1 MFQYGEQILN
11 MAVLSIVISAP
22 LGAVLI
28 LATGP
33 LLLHSDLEV
42 KGSTDE
48 GSDLEE
54 AEMEEEGQ
62 EEDAEERVE
71 EDAEERVEEDAEE
84 REEEE
89 EGVEENT
96 NKSLKNDSKM
106 LNNEMES
113 VELCQG
119 DLSVDNTKIIKEHL
133 S

>member
-33 LLLHSDLEV
+33 LLLHSDLEI

-54 AEMEEEGQ
+54 AEKEEEGQ
-62 EEDAEERVE
+62 EEDT
-71 EDAEERVEEDAEE
+71 EE
-84 REEEE
+84 REEDE
-89 EGVEENT
+89 EGIEENAT
-96 NKSLKNDSKM
+96 KSLKNDSKM

-113 VELCQG
+113 VELCEG
-119 DLSVDNTKIIKEHL
+119 DLSLDNTKIVKEHL

>member
-42 KGSTDE
+42 KGNTDE
-48 GSDLEE
+48 VSDLEE
-54 AEMEEEGQ
+54 NEKEEQ
-62 EEDAEERVE
+62 EDED
-71 EDAEERVEEDAEE
+71 EE

-89 EGVEENT
+89 RKEEERKEEKEENEKGVEEIA
-96 NKSLKNDSKM
+96 NKSVKNESKM
-106 LNNEMES
+106 LKSEMES
-113 VELCQG
+113 VEVCQG
-119 DLSVDNTKIIKEHL
+119 DLSVDNKKIGKEHL

>member
-42 KGSTDE
+42 KGNTDE
-48 GSDLEE
+48 VSDLEE
-54 AEMEEEGQ
+54 NEKEEQ
-62 EEDAEERVE
+62 EDED
-71 EDAEERVEEDAEE
+71 EE

-89 EGVEENT
+89 RNEEKEEKENEKGVEEIA
-96 NKSLKNDSKM
+96 NKSVKNESKM
-106 LNNEMES
+106 LKSEMES
-113 VELCQG
+113 VEVCQG
-119 DLSVDNTKIIKEHL
+119 DLSVDNKKIGKEHL

>member
-54 AEMEEEGQ
+54 AEKEEEGQ
-62 EEDAEERVE
+62 EEDAEEREE
-71 EDAEERVEEDAEE
+71 EDAEDRED
-84 REEEE
+84 E
-89 EGVEENT
+89 EGVEENA
-96 NKSLKNDSKM
+96 NKSLKNNSKM

-113 VELCQG
+113 VDVCQG
-119 DLSVDNTKIIKEHL
+119 DLSVDNKKIVKEHL

>member
-42 KGSTDE
+42 KGNTDE
-48 GSDLEE
+48 VSDLEE
-54 AEMEEEGQ
+54 NEKEEQ
-62 EEDAEERVE
+62 EQED
-71 EDAEERVEEDAEE
+71 EDEE

-89 EGVEENT
+89 RNEEKEEKENEKGVEEIA
-96 NKSLKNDSKM
+96 NKSVKNESKM
-106 LNNEMES
+106 LKSEMES
-113 VELCQG
+113 VEVCQG
-119 DLSVDNTKIIKEHL
+119 DLSVDNKKIGKEHL

>member
-71 EDAEERVEEDAEE
+71 EDAEER
-84 REEEE
+84 EEEE

-106 LNNEMES
+106 LNNEIES

>member
-54 AEMEEEGQ
+54 AEKEEEGQ
-62 EEDAEERVE
+62 EEDAEEREE
-71 EDAEERVEEDAEE
+71 EDAEDREDEERVEE
-84 REEEE
+84 
-89 EGVEENT
+89 NS
-96 NKSLKNDSKM
+96 NKSLKNNSKM

-113 VELCQG
+113 VDVCQG
-119 DLSVDNTKIIKEHL
+119 DLSVDNKKIVKEHL

>member
-42 KGSTDE
+42 KGNTDE
-48 GSDLEE
+48 VSDLEE
-54 AEMEEEGQ
+54 NEKEEQ
-62 EEDAEERVE
+62 EDED
-71 EDAEERVEEDAEE
+71 EE

-89 EGVEENT
+89 RKEEKEENEKGVEEIA
-96 NKSLKNDSKM
+96 NKSVKNESKM
-106 LNNEMES
+106 LKSEMES
-113 VELCQG
+113 VEVCQG
-119 DLSVDNTKIIKEHL
+119 DLSVDNKKIGKEHL